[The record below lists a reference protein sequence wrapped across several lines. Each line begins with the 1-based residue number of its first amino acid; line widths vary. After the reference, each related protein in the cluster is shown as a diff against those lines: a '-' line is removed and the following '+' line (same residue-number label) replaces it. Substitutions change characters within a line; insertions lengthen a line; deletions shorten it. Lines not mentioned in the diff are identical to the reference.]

1 MKWSYLTLSI
11 MALVIVLKWTV
22 GFKEDADLD
31 TLQNGLE
38 LMVMIVVL
46 LEIAPRLIKKIKN
59 DDVKHILGV
68 VPTICILGVI
78 AYTIP
83 DINPALLELLALAL
97 IIVNLLTLTVFK
109 RWFAKKYGSSIHH
122 NDIAAQDE

>member
-38 LMVMIVVL
+38 LMVMIVV
-46 LEIAPRLIKKIKN
+46 E
-59 DDVKHILGV
+59 
-68 VPTICILGVI
+68 
-78 AYTIP
+78 
-83 DINPALLELLALAL
+83 
-97 IIVNLLTLTVFK
+97 
-109 RWFAKKYGSSIHH
+109 
-122 NDIAAQDE
+122 